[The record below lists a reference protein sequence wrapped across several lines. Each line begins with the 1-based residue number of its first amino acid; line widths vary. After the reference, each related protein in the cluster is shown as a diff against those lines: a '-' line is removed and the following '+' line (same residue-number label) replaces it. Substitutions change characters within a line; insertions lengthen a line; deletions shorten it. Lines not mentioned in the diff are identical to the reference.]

1 MHALRRLS
9 EVAGIATFLIGAIAM
24 TGWILGVDFLKSV
37 VPGLITMK
45 ANTALALMLL
55 GGSLYS
61 TAAHTERY
69 KTAGRVA
76 ALIAFALATTVFSQY
91 VHGHDLGV
99 DLLLFHEAPGTVGTV
114 HPGRMA
120 SNTSLC
126 LLLVGVGL
134 LMPDTRYGTA
144 MTPAIG
150 VAVGVAALLALVG
163 YFTGVTNLYG
173 FAKQTQ
179 MAVPTAVG
187 IFLLGFGLLASR
199 PDRGPMRLLASDG
212 DGGAL
217 VRRLIPAIVLG
228 ILLLTILRLGGQAA
242 GLYGTATGAWL
253 FASAV
258 ITLLV
263 PVVWRIALSIEHAGA
278 ERRVLTKERRRSAR
292 HFEVAQDM
300 FCTAGFD
307 GYFQQLNAAWTQW
320 LGWSESE
327 LRSRPFIEFVHPEDR
342 ERTEEQS
349 AALGTGGTA
358 VEFINRYQ
366 AKDGSW
372 RWLDWSAL
380 GVPEEELIYASARDI
395 TRRKGIEAALEASER
410 KTRLILE
417 TAHDA
422 FVSIDE
428 RGLVT
433 AWNPQA
439 EATFGWSG
447 GDALGVELAELIIPE
462 AYRDRL
468 WHGIQHFLATGEG
481 PVLGRQIEVPAIH
494 KDGHEFPVEMTISA
508 LQAGDGFSFNA
519 FLRDITERKRS
530 REDLAL
536 ARDEALEASKM
547 KSMFVANV
555 SHEIRTPMNGVIGMT
570 GLLLDTELDDE
581 QREYAETVSSSG
593 EALLE
598 VIDDILDFSKIEA
611 GKLELDPTDF
621 DPRDAIERACGMLAG
636 RAHAKG
642 LELLVSIDSEVP
654 AKLHGDAAR
663 VRQVIANF
671 VSNAVKFTPEGEV
684 VVRAISSPAA
694 GEGALLRLEVSDTGI
709 GIERSSL
716 EHLFK
721 PFSQA
726 DGATTRR
733 YGGTGLG
740 LSISRQLIELMGG
753 EVGAESE
760 PGKGST
766 FWFELPLIAAE
777 GGDEGPAEERE
788 LAGLRVLVV
797 DDNATN
803 RTLLR
808 RQLMT
813 SWEMSCETAEG
824 ASQALEML
832 EAAAGTGRPYALALL
847 DLNMPDVDGY
857 GLARAIRAK
866 PALRDMRLVML
877 TSLGPRSEAPE
888 EVTLDG
894 FLSKPVRQSGLYEE
908 IQAVMAD
915 DRAVSELRQRRSPSE
930 GGRPPDGAA
939 PLILVAEDNPVN
951 QTVAIR
957 MLERCGYQTKV
968 VNDGRA
974 ALEALSERSYAA
986 VLMDVHMPRLDGYEA
1001 TREIRRR
1008 EQGARRTP
1016 IIAMTASSMQGDRDR
1031 CLAAGMDA
1039 YLSKPVRARA
1049 LKDTLRQWVSKPTED
1064 PEVPDEAVPANGG
1077 KHAAGDGR
1085 GLLDE
1090 AVVAELES
1098 LGGDELSDLLALYG
1112 EQAAGQMSEL
1122 AAAIDRGEAPAV
1134 ALTAHRLQGGSGSV
1148 GAAQTAR
1155 IGRDL
1160 ETAAKAGDLSDAD
1173 ELLGLLRSAL
1183 EETKTAFAHRLA
1195 QDR

>member
-1 MHALRRLS
+1 MHDLRRLS

-134 LMPDTRYGTA
+134 LMPDTRYGIA

-173 FAKQTQ
+173 FPKQTQ
-179 MAVPTAVG
+179 MAVPTAAG

-263 PVVWRIALSIEHAGA
+263 PVVWRVALSIEHADA
-278 ERRVLTKERRRSAR
+278 ERRVLAKERRRSAR
-292 HFEVAQDM
+292 HFEVARDM

-307 GYFQQLNAAWTQW
+307 GYFQQLNAAWTQG

-349 AALGTGGTA
+349 AALGTGGVT
-358 VEFINRYQ
+358 VGFMNRYQ

-410 KTRLILE
+410 QTRLILE

-447 GDALGVELAELIIPE
+447 GDALGVELAELIFPE
-462 AYRDRL
+462 AYRDRHR
-468 WHGIQHFLATGEG
+468 HGIQHFLATGEG

-621 DPRDAIERACGMLAG
+621 DPRDAIEQACGMLAG

-709 GIERSSL
+709 GIDRSSL

-726 DGATTRR
+726 DGSTTRR

-866 PALRDMRLVML
+866 PALRGMRLVML

-894 FLSKPVRQSGLYEE
+894 FLSKPVRQSRLYEE

-915 DRAVSELRQRRSPSE
+915 DRAVSELRQRCSPSE

-1155 IGRDL
+1155 IGREL

>member
-45 ANTALALMLL
+45 ANTALVLMLL

-76 ALIAFALATTVFSQY
+76 ALIAFALATAVFSQY

-263 PVVWRIALSIEHAGA
+263 PVVWRVALSIEHTDA

-307 GYFQQLNAAWTQW
+307 GYFQQLNAAWTQG

-349 AALGTGGTA
+349 AVLGTGGVT

-410 KTRLILE
+410 QTRLILE

-462 AYRDRL
+462 AYRDRHR
-468 WHGIQHFLATGEG
+468 HGMRHFLATGEG

-611 GKLELDPTDF
+611 GKLELDPTAF

-726 DGATTRR
+726 DGSTTRR

-866 PALRDMRLVML
+866 PALRGMRLVML

-894 FLSKPVRQSGLYEE
+894 FLSKPVRQSRLYEE

-1155 IGRDL
+1155 IGREL